1 MNAGEDIRDG
11 LGRAIGRADR
21 ALGVVENG
29 LNLCAGLLI
38 FALMVLGVVQI
49 ILRAAFRAPIFGYI
63 DVVETAMVGFAVLSI
78 AFVQRV
84 GGHVRMELV
93 VARLTGRWRW
103 GVEAF
108 GTGLAAFIVAVLIP
122 YAYQHF
128 QRAFEFGD
136 STIDIELATWP
147 AKLVVPA
154 ALAVLLARLIVQLAA
169 YLRLAVNPHLMPV
182 AAPSV
187 KGAEE
192 RAAEE
197 IQLAEAPKA

>member
-1 MNAGEDIRDG
+1 MNSGEDIRDG
-11 LGRAIGRADR
+11 LGRAIRRADR

-103 GVEAF
+103 WVEAF
-108 GTGLAAFIVAVLIP
+108 GTALAAFIVAVLIP

-147 AKLVVPA
+147 AKLVVPV
-154 ALAVLLARLIVQLAA
+154 ALGVLLARLLVQVAA
-169 YLRLAVNPHLMPV
+169 YLRLAVNPGLTPV

-187 KGAEE
+187 KDTEE

-197 IQLAEAPKA
+197 IHLAEAPKA